1 MTYRRLGRAGLQ
13 VSTLSF
19 GSWVTFDGQL
29 DDTLAMECLQA
40 AYDAGVNFFD
50 NADGYA
56 AGQSEAIMGRSIAAL
71 GWERASYVISTKLFF
86 GVQDGVNQRETLNRK
101 YLLEGIEKSLDRL
114 QHNSVDLLFCHRC
127 DTETPMEEIVHT
139 MHEIVESGRAYYWG
153 TSEWTAAQWLEAWH
167 IADKR
172 NWHKPQMDQPQYNML
187 VRDKVET
194 EFLACYDKG
203 MGTTIWSP
211 LSSGVLTGKYLDGV
225 PDDSRAA
232 LDGYEW
238 LREIMLTEDKMN
250 VVRNLVPI
258 AAELDCSMAQLA
270 IAWCA
275 ANPHVS
281 TVITGASRVSQV
293 QENMAAMDVVEALTP
308 AVLERIDAV
317 LANTN

>member
-1 MTYRRLGRAGLQ
+1 MTYRRLGSAGLQ

-19 GSWVTFDGQL
+19 GSWVTFHDQL
-29 DDTLAMECLQA
+29 DDALAMECMQA

-56 AGQSEAIMGRSIAAL
+56 AGESEAIMGRSIAAL
-71 GWERASYVISTKLFF
+71 GWDRASYVISTKLFF
-86 GVQDGVNQRETLNRK
+86 GTHDGVNRRETLNRK
-101 YLLEGIEKSLDRL
+101 YLLEGIERSLDRL

-127 DTETPMEEIVHT
+127 DTETPMEEIVQT

-153 TSEWTAAQWLEAWH
+153 TSEWTAEQWLDAWN

-187 VRDKVET
+187 VRDKVEN
-194 EFLACYDKG
+194 EFQPCYDKG

-238 LREIMLTEDKMN
+238 LAELMLTNDKMDM
-250 VVRNLVPI
+250 VRNLVPI
-258 AAELDCSMAQLA
+258 AANLGCSMAQLA

-275 ANPHVS
+275 ANPNVS
-281 TVITGASRVSQV
+281 TVITGASRTSQV
-293 QENMAAMDVVEALTP
+293 VENMAAMEVLEALTADVMSRIE
-308 AVLERIDAV
+308 AVLS
-317 LANTN
+317 